1 MLLQQ
6 DHTIAICAPGWPA
19 QPPADD
25 SPCDAQREPRRDNLS
40 RPAWTDWKDIAA
52 GRHTWESGR

>member
-1 MLLQQ
+1 MIQQ
-6 DHTIAICAPGWPA
+6 HDHAIAICAPGWPV

-25 SPCDAQREPRRDNLS
+25 STETQPEPRRDNLS

-52 GRHTWESGR
+52 GRHQWEGGR